1 MKTPD
6 DNRADKRISSLLSAA
21 DRRTVEPDRQFL
33 DALRAKSTAE
43 FLACGGSA
51 AGSSEDKARATSLWR
66 IVMKSRTKLAAAA
79 TIVLAALVCRS
90 YFGGSVELTTIAFA
104 EISEAMRNVP
114 WMHAVSR
121 GRMGGENQF
130 SEEWTGFEANIRV
143 FKHADGEVTFQNMKE
158 HRSYR
163 YSPEDRTI
171 TVDYIYNP
179 LSPEGDF
186 PFELSSLNSLV
197 DDMLKSANEMGAEIT
212 TKEIQYNGQQIQ
224 LQEISLS
231 VAQDNQNLAGKLSL
245 YIQPQSRLPLA
256 VKTVVRDSEGNI
268 VGDYQTAYSYPP
280 TGPSD
285 IYAVGV
291 PDDAAIVSNL
301 PKEDYQTIW
310 DSYRQSR
317 AAATTQYVAVV
328 THTTRSLGD
337 VITMVDL
344 DRKSGRNHRLERHF
358 VCDVGERPLELWSK
372 RKEQLG
378 DSLESL
384 LAWANT
390 HYDEKGHISLHI
402 YDGTRYLS
410 TRRDREGSWSKPRK
424 ATKKLMPEIYLQ
436 CLGWPFI
443 GKAGRIIEDDYSR
456 QNNLICIERL
466 QQGSLYSGV
475 VSLPGR
481 FVYYLDPQKDYICRR
496 KITEWRPDAEWQKN
510 KSWLDGMEPDKIR
523 NGSIAVHDIT
533 EIIQAPNG
541 HWYPR
546 VIVERQSGIRKDYKE
561 VELKVRTV
569 KRIYLQTDPEFP
581 DDVFSAEKLPGQ

>member
-1 MKTPD
+1 MM
-6 DNRADKRISSLLSAA
+6 S
-21 DRRTVEPDRQFL
+21 
-33 DALRAKSTAE
+33 
-43 FLACGGSA
+43 
-51 AGSSEDKARATSLWR
+51 
-66 IVMKSRTKLAAAA
+66 
-79 TIVLAALVCRS
+79 VLVYKS
-90 YFGGSVELTTIAFA
+90 YFGGSVNFTAIAIA

-121 GRMGGENQF
+121 GRMRGENQS
-130 SEEWTGFEANIRV
+130 SEEWTGFAAKIRV
-143 FKHADGEVTFQNMKE
+143 FKHADGKVTFQNIKE

-179 LSPEGDF
+179 LSPEDDF

-212 TKEIQYNGQQIQ
+212 AKEIEYNGQQTQ

-231 VAQDNQNLAGKLSL
+231 VTQNNESLAGKLSL
-245 YIQPQSRLPLA
+245 YIQPHSRLPLA

-268 VGDYQTAYSYPP
+268 VGDYQTAYSYPQ

-317 AAATTQYVAVV
+317 AAATTQYVAVI

-337 VITMVDL
+337 VITMVDV

-358 VCDVGERPLELWSK
+358 VCDVGERPLELWPK

-384 LAWANT
+384 LAWANS
-390 HYDEKGHISLHI
+390 HFDERGYISVHL
-402 YDGTRYLS
+402 YDGERCLS
-410 TRRDREGSWSKPRK
+410 TKRDRDGNWSKRRK
-424 ATKKLMPEIYLQ
+424 TAKKLMPEIYLQ
-436 CLGWPFI
+436 SLGWPFI
-443 GKAGRIIEDDYSR
+443 GKDGHIIEDDYAR

-496 KITEWRPDAEWQKN
+496 KITEWRPGAEWQRDKN
-510 KSWLDGMEPDKIR
+510 WLEGVDPNKITD
-523 NGSIAVHDIT
+523 GSITVYDTT
-533 EIIQAPNG
+533 EITQAPNG

-546 VIVERQSGIRKDYKE
+546 VIVEKQSGIREDYKK

-581 DDVFSAEKLPGQ
+581 HDIFDTEKLPGQ